1 MALTL
6 DSLTK
11 LEVRNLVQQGTDSIN
26 SCKNQLTSI
35 LSQVDSITSADLTEM
50 GFNTGSKAE
59 LIALKTKFE
68 AIKTE
73 IENQGF

>member
-1 MALTL
+1 MALVL

-35 LSQVDSITSADLTEM
+35 LATVDGITNADLTEM

-59 LIALKTKFE
+59 LTTLKAKFT